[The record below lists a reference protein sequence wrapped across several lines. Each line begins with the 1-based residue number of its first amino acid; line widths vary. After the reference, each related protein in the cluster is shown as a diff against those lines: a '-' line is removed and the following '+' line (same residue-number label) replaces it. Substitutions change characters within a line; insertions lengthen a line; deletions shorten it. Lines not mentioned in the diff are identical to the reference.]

1 MELFDTYTKE
11 LVDLPLPPGPV
22 RMYICGPTVYARAH
36 VGNARP
42 FVIGMWW
49 RQWLKVMGYNVT
61 FVHNITDVNDKIY
74 AAAGDGSSAEL
85 ARQASEWYV
94 EDTEALGLGQPD
106 EMPKVSQ
113 NVPVIVEFI
122 QELIENEHA
131 YEVDG
136 DVYFRVSSFR
146 DYGKLSGRW
155 VPPEDDEEAEGAED
169 EPAESEGAEALEEG
183 AEAESLDGEPEQPE
197 QPEEEEEAP
206 APREP
211 TVAATELPDAD
222 ELQLGEE
229 EYDEKKEDPRDFALW
244 KAKKEGE
251 DTSWNSPW
259 GRGRPGWHIECSAMA
274 ENILGEAF
282 EIHGGGID
290 LLFPHH
296 ENELAQSRALGHAF
310 ASVWAHNGLV
320 RFTGD
325 KMSKSE
331 GNVITIKDAIETWGR
346 EALLLFFLGAH
357 WRKPIDFSDDTMAQA
372 KARAETFRNAYT
384 QQRAK
389 RKLQLWDD
397 FADALEDDF
406 DTPKALAV
414 MHEWASNGQH
424 ELLTEALEIFGLKSL
439 SEPEPPPE
447 EMVALAEAR
456 QAAREAGNYE
466 EADRLRAELTA
477 AGWEMRDRIGGYVLR
492 QKRT

>member
-11 LVDLPLPPGPV
+11 LVDMPLPPGPV

-49 RQWLKVMGYNVT
+49 RQWLKVMGYNVK
-61 FVHNITDVNDKIY
+61 FVHNITDINDKIY
-74 AAAGDGSSAEL
+74 AAAGEGSSAEL
-85 ARQASEWYV
+85 AKEATEWYM
-94 EDTEALGLGQPD
+94 EDTESLGLGMPD

-113 NVPVIVEFI
+113 NVPVIVELI
-122 QELIENEHA
+122 EELIEAGHA

-136 DVYFRVSSFR
+136 DVYFRVSSFS

-155 VPPEDDEEAEGAED
+155 IPPEEPEQDGETEADDGD
-169 EPAESEGAEALEEG
+169 EALED
-183 AEAESLDGEPEQPE
+183 AVEADAVQDEPDEAPEPSQPKVE
-197 QPEEEEEAP
+197 ATALPNATELQGDEEEA
-206 APREP
+206 
-211 TVAATELPDAD
+211 
-222 ELQLGEE
+222 
-229 EYDEKKEDPRDFALW
+229 DEKKEDPRDFALW
-244 KAKKEGE
+244 KAKKAGE

-259 GRGRPGWHIECSAMA
+259 GKGRPGWHIECSAMA
-274 ENILGEAF
+274 ESILGESF

-296 ENELAQSRALGHAF
+296 ENELAQSRAVGHQF
-310 ASVWAHNGLV
+310 AEVWAHNGLV
-320 RFTGD
+320 RFTGE

-331 GNVITIKDAIETWGR
+331 GNIVSIKETVEQWGR
-346 EALLLFFLGAH
+346 EALLLFFLSAH

-372 KARAETFRNAYT
+372 QARAETFRNAYT
-384 QQRAK
+384 QQKAK
-389 RKLQLWDD
+389 RRLQLWDD

-406 DTPKALAV
+406 DTPRALAV
-414 MHEWASNGQH
+414 MHDWASNGQ
-424 ELLTEALEIFGLKSL
+424 LDNLTEALEIFGLKSL

-447 EMVALAEAR
+447 ELVALANAR
-456 QAAREAGNYE
+456 VAAREAGDYE
-466 EADRLRAELTA
+466 EADRLRAEITA

-492 QKRT
+492 PQRT

>member
-1 MELFDTYTKE
+1 
-11 LVDLPLPPGPV
+11 
-22 RMYICGPTVYARAH
+22 MYICGPTVYARAH

-61 FVHNITDVNDKIY
+61 FVHNITDINDKIY
-74 AAAGDGSSAEL
+74 AAAGDGSSAAL
-85 ARQASEWYV
+85 AKQATEWYM
-94 EDTEALGLGQPD
+94 EDTEALGLGMPD

-113 NVPVIVEFI
+113 NVPVIVEYI
-122 QELIENEHA
+122 EELIEKQHA

-136 DVYFRVSSFR
+136 DVYFRVASFR

-155 VPPEDDEEAEGAED
+155 EPPDEEDEEAARED
-169 EPAESEGAEALEEG
+169 DGETEASTGSEGAEAVREDAAVPE
-183 AEAESLDGEPEQPE
+183 EPEQ
-197 QPEEEEEAP
+197 EEEPDE
-206 APREP
+206 PRVDFEL
-211 TVAATELPDAD
+211 ELPDPD
-222 ELQLGEE
+222 DLQAGEE
-229 EYDEKKEDPRDFALW
+229 EHDEKKEDQRDFALW

-259 GRGRPGWHIECSAMA
+259 GKGRPGWHIECSAMA
-274 ENILGEAF
+274 ENLLGESF

-296 ENELAQSRALGHAF
+296 ENELAQSRALGHEF
-310 ASVWAHNGLV
+310 AKVWAHNGLV
-320 RFTGD
+320 RFTGE
-325 KMSKSE
+325 KMAKSE
-331 GNVITIKDAIETWGR
+331 GNVITIGDAVEQWGR
-346 EALLLFFLGAH
+346 EAVLLFFLSAH
-357 WRKPIDFSDDTMAQA
+357 WRKPIDYSDDVMQQAQ
-372 KARAETFRNAYT
+372 ARAETFRNAFT
-384 QQRAK
+384 QQKAK

-406 DTPKALAV
+406 DTPRALAV

-424 ELLTEALEIFGLKSL
+424 DNLIEALEIFGLKSL
-439 SEPEPPPE
+439 AEPPAPPA

-456 QAAREAGNYE
+456 QAAREAGTVE

-492 QKRT
+492 QKKT